1 MKDKYI
7 FTSQV
12 QTLFI
17 IHAANWLEEIV
28 RQPQGEGGWG
38 GWEADGKAAVPLCA
52 SLGATATPQLGK
64 EHKRRNKGGFKAGCV
79 MRLHLE

>member
-17 IHAANWLEEIV
+17 IHATNWLEEIV
-28 RQPQGEGGWG
+28 RQPQGEGGP
-38 GWEADGKAAVPLCA
+38 PLRHH
-52 SLGATATPQLGK
+52 SLARSTNVGTKVALRPD
-64 EHKRRNKGGFKAGCV
+64 V
-79 MRLHLE
+79 

>member
-1 MKDKYI
+1 M
-7 FTSQV
+7 

-28 RQPQGEGGWG
+28 RQPQGEGGG
-38 GWEADGKAAVPLCA
+38 ADGKAAVPLCA
-52 SLGATATPQLGK
+52 SLGAAATPQLGK
-64 EHKRRNKGGFKAGCV
+64 EHKRRNKGGFEAGCV

>member
-1 MKDKYI
+1 MKMKGKYI

-28 RQPQGEGGWG
+28 RQPQGEGGG
-38 GWEADGKAAVPLCA
+38 EKLMVRLPFPCVLPSAPLRHH
-52 SLGATATPQLGK
+52 SLARSTNVGTKVALRPD
-64 EHKRRNKGGFKAGCV
+64 V
-79 MRLHLE
+79 